1 MIHWLQRILR
11 RPGRAQEIHEEI
23 QSHLEMRADLNAAE
37 GMPPTQARLDAR
49 RRLGNSAHIEEDTRA
64 VHRAWWTGALGQDIR
79 YGLRSFRRAPVF
91 TITAIVTVALGV
103 GASTAVF
110 SVVDRILFRPLPYP
124 QADRLVSVG
133 MLTAADT
140 NEFLMGPAY
149 LQFRDRQTPFSSMA
163 SFGFTSACD
172 LTEANPERLQCT
184 LVDSTF
190 LPTFGIHPLAGRNFT
205 ASEDVPNAPRFALL
219 TYGFWMSRFAGDREI
234 LGRSIPIDE
243 KPTTIIGILP
253 SDFELFNLS
262 RVDLLMPE
270 GLLPNQ
276 AGRAVRAFAR
286 LKPGVSVEQAKEALQ
301 ALFAEESQHLPPEYR
316 PRMALVV
323 RPLRD
328 RQIANVRTASW
339 VLLVAVVLVLLM
351 SCANVANLLLARSAS
366 RRRELAVR
374 HALGA
379 GRARLIR
386 QALTESLLLAV
397 AGAAAGCSLAWALLR
412 FFIAMAP
419 NGITRLEQATLDAR
433 VLLFTVAVSAVSG
446 ILFGLAPALERP
458 DAEALCGGR
467 SIASFRGL
475 LRHALI
481 AAQIA
486 ASLVL
491 LTGAGLLLGALWR
504 MEQVPL
510 GIDPD
515 HAVTA
520 HFVLRNTYNQAR
532 VLAFYEGLESRL
544 NRMPAT
550 AVAIGSSIPPFG
562 GTGGTPFSALS
573 VEGRP
578 RLPEGVGG
586 GVSWRYITPGY
597 FGALGIPILR
607 GRTFNEQD
615 RGPGAP
621 AIVINQ
627 TLAQRLFPG
636 RDPIGQRMFPSAKG
650 EWHTVAG
657 VVGDVRGRGL
667 DQPPEPEYYVVRKH
681 APDEIFGDGSGVRSA
696 SVLVRSP
703 LDPQAVAA
711 SIRANIAELDPAL
724 PVEIETMG
732 ERVRELTVGPRFN
745 AMLLA
750 GFAATGMVLAAIG
763 IYGVIAFL
771 VSQRTREVGVR
782 MALGAT
788 PAGVIGLFLRHAAR
802 WTAAGLCLGLAG
814 SIAATRLLSS
824 MLFEA
829 RGRDWW
835 SFVAAASMLSVVALL
850 AAWLP
855 ARRAARIDPVR
866 TLRE

>member
-1 MIHWLQRILR
+1 
-11 RPGRAQEIHEEI
+11 
-23 QSHLEMRADLNAAE
+23 
-37 GMPPTQARLDAR
+37 
-49 RRLGNSAHIEEDTRA
+49 
-64 VHRAWWTGALGQDIR
+64 
-79 YGLRSFRRAPVF
+79 
-91 TITAIVTVALGV
+91 
-103 GASTAVF
+103 
-110 SVVDRILFRPLPYP
+110 
-124 QADRLVSVG
+124 
-133 MLTAADT
+133 MLTVADT
-140 NEFLMGPAY
+140 NEFLMAPAY
-149 LQFRDRQTPFSSMA
+149 LRFRDRQTPFSSMA

-184 LVDSTF
+184 LIDSTF
-190 LPTFGIHPLAGRNFT
+190 LPTFGINPMAGRNFT
-205 ASEDVPNAPRFALL
+205 AAEDVPNAPRVALL

-234 LGRSIPIDE
+234 VGRSIPIDE
-243 KPTTIIGILP
+243 RPTTIIGILP
-253 SDFELFNLS
+253 RDFELFNLS

-270 GLLPNQ
+270 ALLPNQ
-276 AGRAVRAFAR
+276 DGRAVRAFAR
-286 LKPGVSVEQAKEALQ
+286 LKPGVSVEQAREALQ
-301 ALFAEESQHLPPEYR
+301 ALFAEESQHLPPEYL
-316 PRMALVV
+316 PRMAVVV

-339 VLLVAVVLVLLM
+339 ALLVAVLLVLLM

-379 GRARLIR
+379 RRTRLIR

-433 VLLFTVAVSAVSG
+433 VLLFTVAVSISSG
-446 ILFGLAPALERP
+446 LLFGLAPAIERP
-458 DAEALCGGR
+458 DAEALSGGR

-481 AAQIA
+481 ATQIA

-504 MEQVPL
+504 MENVPL
-510 GIDPD
+510 GINPD

-520 HFVLRNTYNQAR
+520 HFVLRKTYNQAR

-544 NRMPAT
+544 NQMSAT
-550 AVAIGSSIPPFG
+550 AVAIGSSVPPFG

-597 FGALGIPILR
+597 FTALGMPILR

-615 RGPGAP
+615 REPGAA

-627 TLAQRLFPG
+627 TLAERLFPG
-636 RDPIGQRMFPSAKG
+636 QDPIGQRMFPSAKG
-650 EWHTVAG
+650 EWRTVAG
-657 VVGDVRGRGL
+657 VVGDVHGRGL
-667 DQPPEPEYYVVRKH
+667 DQPPEPEYYLVRKH
-681 APDEIFGDGSGVRSA
+681 APDDIFGDGSGVRSA
-696 SVLVRSP
+696 SVVVRSP
-703 LDPQAVAA
+703 LETQAVAA
-711 SIRANIAELDPAL
+711 AIRADIAELDPAL

-732 ERVRELTVGPRFN
+732 ERVREMTVGPRFN
-745 AMLLA
+745 AMLQG
-750 GFAATGMVLAAIG
+750 GFAATGLVLAAIG

-788 PAGVIGLFLRHAAR
+788 PARVIGLFLRHAAR
-802 WTAAGLCLGLAG
+802 WTAAG
-814 SIAATRLLSS
+814 
-824 MLFEA
+824 
-829 RGRDWW
+829 
-835 SFVAAASMLSVVALL
+835 
-850 AAWLP
+850 
-855 ARRAARIDPVR
+855 RR
-866 TLRE
+866 